1 MVLTETKLANVMGGK
16 TARACDN
23 CIKKRARWYC
33 AADDAFLCQFCDTL
47 VHSAN
52 PLARGHERARLKIA
66 SLRLSSLDIP
76 SATWDKGFTKKSRTP
91 RSRNKHASHQTPKSK
106 EPRLSL
112 SPLHLVPESESD
124 DLKTTNSDDQLPYQ
138 VPVFDPFSVDPC
150 FSKDFEN
157 LSTPYES
164 KAPFHL
170 NNFNG
175 LILPSELELA
185 EFAADVESLLGKSLD
200 EEPFDIE
207 SLGMVDRRLESLDDV
222 VKVEEEV
229 HCEVV
234 DSEPDMMKEPFELN
248 FDYDSS
254 VPWEEEDRM
263 CVVKNENEK
272 CEVVCDDQVMF
283 HTENDHNVHD
293 KSIKLKKMLKLDY
306 EGVIG
311 AWDDDRSPWISGDRP
326 ELDPNDCW
334 LDCMGGCGKME
345 HYHCGDMGMMMWS
358 SSRLDGGREARVSRY
373 KEKRRTRL
381 FSKKIRYEVR
391 KLNAEKRPR
400 MKGRFV
406 KRTSFVA

>member
-157 LSTPYES
+157 LSTPDES
-164 KAPFHL
+164 EAPFHL